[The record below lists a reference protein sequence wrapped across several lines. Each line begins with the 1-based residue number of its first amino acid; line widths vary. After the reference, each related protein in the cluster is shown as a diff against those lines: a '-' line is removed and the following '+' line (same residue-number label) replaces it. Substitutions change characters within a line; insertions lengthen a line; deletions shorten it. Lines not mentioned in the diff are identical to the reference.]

1 MISYSPQSE
10 PMLNPSLITFLGI
23 SISIL
28 VIFIVLDGKK
38 NIYSMILK
46 EIQDKIVVAIN
57 WVSNRKKVQIETAQK
72 ATEKYSAHIND
83 LLQNDEEQM
92 EKQAEKAA
100 FVEGLKKKV
109 DERTNKLD
117 YLVSQLEAARDNIS
131 TTPPSIMLHAPYYTI
146 LFCLLLIG
154 MNTYLDIRFHN
165 WVPNIDMSV
174 FLFTIFSILCW
185 FIIWFTRIF
194 IVGFPFMPKV
204 SKSRKS
210 AVGGKVSAAVNR
222 YRGFIQRHTT
232 FVTVGL
238 LAIMGLVWWLTMFLL
253 DGLDL
258 NRNRELNG
266 FIVITGFLFW
276 GLLGYLAKKDVSEV
290 PILNFYGQVIVILLV
305 SILIKGL
312 ASEHHILLFSS
323 TFMNR
328 MVLNKA
334 IFYFVFLNGFTLP
347 ILVPLVYYHCKI
359 LLAYFRCYGVIRAL
373 QESVDNLKRALL
385 KEVLN

>member
-1 MISYSPQSE
+1 
-10 PMLNPSLITFLGI
+10 MLNPSLITFLGI
-23 SISIL
+23 AISIL

-57 WVSNRKKVQIETAQK
+57 WVSNRKKEQIEVAQK
-72 ATEKYSAHIND
+72 ATEKYSTLIND
-83 LLQNDEEQM
+83 LLQDDEEQL

-100 FVEGLKKKV
+100 FVEGLKKEV
-109 DERTNKLD
+109 DERTNRLD
-117 YLVSQLEAARDNIS
+117 YLVSQLETARNNIS

-154 MNTYLDIRFHN
+154 MNTYLDIRSHN

-185 FIIWFTRIF
+185 FVIWFARVF
-194 IVGFPFMPKV
+194 IVGFPFLPKN
-204 SKSRKS
+204 KNKNKNKKS
-210 AVGGKVSAAVNR
+210 AVGGKVSVLNR
-222 YRGFIQRHTT
+222 YRSFIQRHTT

-238 LAIMGLVWWLTMFLL
+238 LAIMGLVWWLTMFLVN
-253 DGLDL
+253 GFGWEQ
-258 NRNRELNG
+258 NRELNG
-266 FIVITGFLFW
+266 FIVIAGFLFW
-276 GLLGYLAKKDVSEV
+276 GLLGYMAKKDVSDV
-290 PILNFYGQVIVILLV
+290 PILNFYGQVVVILLV

-312 ASEHHILLFSS
+312 ASEYHILIFSS

-359 LLAYFRCYGVIRAL
+359 LFTYFRCYVVIRAL
-373 QESVDNLKRALL
+373 RESVDNLKQALL